1 MNIKFAKMNPNA
13 IIPSKRDE
21 DAGYDIYAC
30 IDSDVV
36 IKPGETKMI
45 PTGLASAF
53 DEGYVA
59 ILKERGSTGSRGMG
73 LRCGVIDSGYRGQW
87 FVAITNLNTVDL
99 VISVGSGIKYEN
111 SIVYPAGKAI
121 AQAVFFEIPNTS
133 VEEISLE
140 DLNSIVSKRGAGKL
154 GSSNK

>member
-1 MNIKFAKMNPNA
+1 MDIKFAKMNPNA

-140 DLNSIVSKRGAGKL
+140 DLNNIVSKRGAGKL

>member
-1 MNIKFAKMNPNA
+1 MNIKFAKMNPDA

-53 DEGYVA
+53 DVGYVA

-99 VISVGSGIKYEN
+99 VIAVGSGIKYEN

-121 AQAVFFEIPNTS
+121 AQAVFLEVPRTE
-133 VEEISLE
+133 VEEVPTDSLMAIK
-140 DLNSIVSKRGAGKL
+140 SMRGEGKL
-154 GSSNK
+154 GSSEK